1 MGIKNLKKFLRSY
14 DLVKKIHIS
23 QFRSKKIAIDT
34 SVIIHQLWYI
44 TVNDSIKSIDLRN
57 YEPSENYL
65 LNRFITNFLRFIHNF
80 TRNFIVP
87 VFVFDGVPPVEKNN
101 VIMSRKEVRKQQ
113 HEKFLK
119 AKEQT
124 NNEDLKRFFLQS
136 KPPPW
141 YIVHNS
147 IKFVLEAFG
156 VPFIEALN
164 EAEQVC
170 SILAIEKKVDAVYS
184 EDTDNLVFGCPVL
197 ISKLYGESIE
207 IILLNEVLDYF
218 KINFEQFKNFCI
230 LSGCDYNKNIPRVG
244 IKTSIKYVKS
254 YPKTEE
260 LLEFLR
266 NKYGEDNI
274 KQLQFDICLR
284 MFSKKDVLS
293 LIKNVNEKKDLE
305 CLELKGINNEKIEKI
320 CRIFGIHEQS

>member
-1 MGIKNLKKFLRSY
+1 MGIKNLKKFLRSC

-23 QFRSKKIAIDT
+23 QFRSKKIAVDT
-34 SVIIHQLWYI
+34 SVVIHQLWYI

-65 LNRFITNFLRFIHNF
+65 LDRFISNFLRFIHNF
-80 TRNFIVP
+80 TKNFIFP
-87 VFVFDGVPPVEKNN
+87 VFVLDGVPPVEKNN
-101 VIMSRKEVRKQQ
+101 VVMSRKEVRRQQ
-113 HEKFLK
+113 REKFLK

-124 NNEDLKRFFLQS
+124 NNEDLKRIYLQS

-156 VPFIEALN
+156 IPFIEALN

-170 SILAIEKKVDAVYS
+170 SLLAIEKKVDAVYS

-197 ISKLYGESIE
+197 ISKLYGGYME
-207 IILLNEVLDYF
+207 IILLNEVLNYF
-218 KINFEQFKNFCI
+218 EISFEQFKNFCI
-230 LSGCDYNKNIPRVG
+230 LSGCDYNKNIPKVG
-244 IKTSIKYVKS
+244 IKTSMKYIKN

-266 NKYGEDNI
+266 NKYGEDDI
-274 KQLQFDICLR
+274 KQLQFDMCLR
-284 MFSKKDVLS
+284 MFSKKDVSS
-293 LIKNVNEKKDLE
+293 LIKNVGEKEDLE
-305 CLELKGINNEKIEKI
+305 RLEPKGIDNEKIEKI
-320 CRIFGIHEQS
+320 FRIFGIHVQS